1 MFRKSSATGNCW
13 WTGLAHRTPAT
24 DVRVDLNDRA
34 FACEASGVP
43 PRVIDI
49 GRPSAL
55 CTAEAPIP
63 EMLAMAAAFC
73 AALSSMFISE
83 LKGRLPL
90 FQLARWQMLAAFLLT
105 GLVSLLVGG
114 WRSVGPWQAG
124 FLAASSFFGI
134 CIASTTYFAAIY
146 AVGPRITALLFSMT
160 APFAL
165 ALGYLAL
172 GETITRYQALG
183 VVLVLCGVAL
193 AIGAPRRF
201 LKQRRSAA
209 PLGVMPPATVAVAV
223 TQKPALTGPLLPGV
237 ALGLVTAFGQAL
249 GSLLARPAM
258 ASGVEPFTAMAVR
271 SGIAAVF
278 FVAVAV
284 LPIARSRS
292 ATADRAALAICVAS
306 AFIGTGFG
314 MSFLMAALHD
324 GDVGIV
330 TTLSSTTP
338 VLILPMVWIWTG
350 ERPSMTAW
358 IGALLAIFGIGL
370 ISWR

>member
-1 MFRKSSATGNCW
+1 
-13 WTGLAHRTPAT
+13 
-24 DVRVDLNDRA
+24 
-34 FACEASGVP
+34 
-43 PRVIDI
+43 
-49 GRPSAL
+49 
-55 CTAEAPIP
+55 
-63 EMLAMAAAFC
+63 
-73 AALSSMFISE
+73 
-83 LKGRLPL
+83 
-90 FQLARWQMLAAFLLT
+90 
-105 GLVSLLVGG
+105 
-114 WRSVGPWQAG
+114 
-124 FLAASSFFGI
+124 
-134 CIASTTYFAAIY
+134 
-146 AVGPRITALLFSMT
+146 
-160 APFAL
+160 
-165 ALGYLAL
+165 
-172 GETITRYQALG
+172 
-183 VVLVLCGVAL
+183 
-193 AIGAPRRF
+193 
-201 LKQRRSAA
+201 
-209 PLGVMPPATVAVAV
+209 MPPATVAVAV